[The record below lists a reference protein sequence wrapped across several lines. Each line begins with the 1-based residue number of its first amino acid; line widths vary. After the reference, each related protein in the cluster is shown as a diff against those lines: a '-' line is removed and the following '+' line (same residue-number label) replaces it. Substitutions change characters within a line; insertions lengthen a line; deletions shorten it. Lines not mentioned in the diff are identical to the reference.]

1 MPEEQAPP
9 VVAVV
14 VACDPGLWFEECLE
28 ALGAQDYPNLDVLVV
43 DAASHEELTARVA
56 AVLPRAFIL
65 RQSERKGFSAAA
77 NEALVAIEGASHLLI
92 CHDDVAPA
100 PDAVRCLVGEAY
112 RSNAGIVG
120 PKLVEWDAS
129 DHLLEVGI
137 GVDRFGVAVERVER
151 GELDQAQ
158 HDEGREVFAVPGGCI
173 LIRADLFRA
182 LGGFDPDIE
191 LFGEDVDLCWRAQVA
206 GARVVV
212 APSARVRHVQV
223 ARSGSRT
230 VGDAAVLRRRHELR
244 AVLKNYEHLHRLL
257 VVLDLA
263 AGSVAEVSIALVRG
277 ERERAKRVGDAWWW
291 NWRHRRSLRRARKA
305 LASCSSAARPRC
317 RADLEPRRPALCSR
331 SQPACPGL
339 ARRSGREGGRAP
351 VEAR

>member
-28 ALGAQDYPNLDVLVV
+28 ALGGQDYPNLDVLVV

-56 AVLPRAFIL
+56 AVLHRAFIL
-65 RQSERKGFSAAA
+65 RQSEREGFSAAA
-77 NEALVAIEGASHLLI
+77 NQALVAIEGASHLLI

-120 PKLVEWDAS
+120 PKLVEWDAP

-158 HDEGREVFAVPGGCI
+158 HDEGRDVFAVPGGCM
-173 LIRADLFRA
+173 LVRADLFRA

-191 LFGEDVDLCWRAQVA
+191 LFGEDVDLCWRAQV
-206 GARVVV
+206 GR
-212 APSARVRHVQV
+212 SASRRRSYGSCP
-223 ARSGSRT
+223 ARSSGAIGIEDGGRHCH
-230 VGDAAVLRRRHELR
+230 AASSPRAARRAQELR
-244 AVLKNYEHLHRLL
+244 P
-257 VVLDLA
+257 A
-263 AGSVAEVSIALVRG
+263 ASPA
-277 ERERAKRVGDAWWW
+277 
-291 NWRHRRSLRRARKA
+291 RRAR
-305 LASCSSAARPRC
+305 
-317 RADLEPRRPALCSR
+317 SR
-331 SQPACPGL
+331 SRVD
-339 ARRSGREGGRAP
+339 RRGVDRVDQG
-351 VEAR
+351 